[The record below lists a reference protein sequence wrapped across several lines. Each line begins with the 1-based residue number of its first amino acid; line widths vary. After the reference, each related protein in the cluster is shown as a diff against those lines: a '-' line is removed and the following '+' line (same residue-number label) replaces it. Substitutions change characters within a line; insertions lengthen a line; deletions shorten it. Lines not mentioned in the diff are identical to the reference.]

1 MEFGWI
7 NKFGTVFVILMLI
20 LNIVYAINIK
30 GEKNHCTNRFM
41 DLIEQEGA
49 VQ

>member
-1 MEFGWI
+1 MEFRWI
-7 NKFGTVFVILMLI
+7 NIFGAVFVILMLI
-20 LNIVYAINIK
+20 PNIVYAINIK

-49 VQ
+49 VR